1 MKRIKRIFI
10 LFAPFNLFNPF
21 LNTNCRELP
30 ENYPKIVFGT
40 GGRRLG
46 VWAKRIQMLNT
57 NCQKLPENYP
67 KIILG
72 AGGRRLGVWAK
83 RPQMLNTN
91 CHKFSRCGQDK
102 DASKRHYLNNP
113 TLSDN
118 GAQCGDCDPPR
129 KKACRR
135 HATSRT
141 IRRLRLSET
150 LLEGTSPTPDC
161 TSFVWG
167 Y

>member
-10 LFAPFNLFNPF
+10 LFDPFNLFNPF

-30 ENYPKIVFGT
+30 ENYPKI
-40 GGRRLG
+40 
-46 VWAKRIQMLNT
+46 
-57 NCQKLPENYP
+57 
-67 KIILG
+67 ILG
-72 AGGRRLGVWAK
+72 AGRRRLWVWAK

-91 CHKFSRCGQDK
+91 CRKLSRCGQDK

-118 GAQCGDCDPPR
+118 EAQCGGCDQPR

-135 HATSRT
+135 HATSQT
-141 IRRLRLSET
+141 MRRLRLSET
-150 LLEGTSPTPDC
+150 LLERTSPTPDC

>member
-21 LNTNCRELP
+21 LNTNC
-30 ENYPKIVFGT
+30 
-40 GGRRLG
+40 
-46 VWAKRIQMLNT
+46 
-57 NCQKLPENYP
+57 QKLPENYP

-72 AGGRRLGVWAK
+72 AGGRRLWVWAK

-91 CHKFSRCGQDK
+91 CQKLSRCGLDK

-118 GAQCGDCDPPR
+118 GAQCGGLGVIAY
-129 KKACRR
+129 KGV
-135 HATSRT
+135 
-141 IRRLRLSET
+141 SET
-150 LLEGTSPTPDC
+150 RYLADTPVVASLRDADDMLH
-161 TSFVWG
+161 S
-167 Y
+167 